1 MKMMSWMFWNLKC
14 YVNLLWYK
22 DMWIKVI
29 NIRIWY
35 LIVYMFDIIL
45 IVKVRVDFF
54 VIYYSL

>member
-22 DMWIKVI
+22 YMWIKVI

-45 IVKVRVDFF
+45 IVKVRVDIF
-54 VIYYSL
+54 VIY